1 MNPNDEKRSI
11 PFVSLSELRT
21 YLGKLAEQALD
32 DPITA
37 ENLWT
42 FAWLACSELW
52 ELCERKP
59 DLIRSFAR
67 KKMVFPVNWPLL
79 RGEQKQIFEMINNCD
94 IGTDAIFRLHRR
106 KHFDPNTPV
115 NKIALSYMNYIHQ
128 LQCGTW
134 MKFNSQRFMA
144 DFHGKKRVPPIED
157 YITRE
162 IVRVEDPW
170 LKQVMSLETLSRANA
185 DDWAK
190 AIWQKILQ
198 EHAGKPETKRGLRV
212 IGKFR
217 ELHSEKKGHQYKATP
232 RTAEANIRD
241 GIRERIFKAVRA
253 MAG

>member
-11 PFVSLSELRT
+11 PFISLSEVGT
-21 YLGKLAEQALD
+21 YLDELAEQALD
-32 DPITA
+32 DPVTA
-37 ENLWT
+37 ENLWA
-42 FAWLACSELW
+42 FAFMVCSTLW
-52 ELCERKP
+52 EVCERKP
-59 DLIRSFAR
+59 DLIRNFAR

-79 RGEQKQIFEMINNCD
+79 KGEQKQISEMINNLG
-94 IGTDAIFRLHRR
+94 IGTNAIFRLHRR

-115 NKIALSYMNYIHQ
+115 NKIALFYMNYIHQ
-128 LQCGTW
+128 LQHETW
-134 MKFNSQRFMA
+134 MKFNSQHFMA
-144 DFHGKKRVPPIED
+144 DFYGKKRVPPIED
-157 YITRE
+157 YIRRK
-162 IVRVEDPW
+162 IARVKDPW

-198 EHAGKPETKRGLRV
+198 ENTGKPETKPELRV

-232 RTAEANIRD
+232 RTAAANIRD